1 MKHFSIKQLL
11 FLMIGFITASSFSQT
26 EIKGKVADFMTFMP
40 IENASIYI
48 KNTTVGTITNADGK
62 FALMVPEK
70 NISDTLVIS
79 SIGFRSYETAI
90 NDYENGTDI
99 YLEEDV
105 ASLDE
110 VVLVA

>member
-1 MKHFSIKQLL
+1 MTTFRLKNLL
-11 FLMIGFITASSFSQT
+11 RVLIFFVSATTFAQT
-26 EIKGKVADFMTFMP
+26 ELKGTVADFMTFMP
-40 IENASIYI
+40 IENASVYI

-90 NDYENGTDI
+90 NDYEKWN
-99 YLEEDV
+99 
-105 ASLDE
+105 
-110 VVLVA
+110 